1 MLREETVKE
10 LKDKIKEINK
20 EKEIDERLHKMIS
33 LIEETRTKF
42 NDELDEIFSAVNLKK
57 KKLNLSDDIEN

>member
-10 LKDKIKEINK
+10 LKEKIKEINR
-20 EKEIDERLHKMIS
+20 EKEIDERLKKMIS
-33 LIEETRTKF
+33 LLDEIRLNI

-57 KKLNLSDDIEN
+57 KKLNLEE